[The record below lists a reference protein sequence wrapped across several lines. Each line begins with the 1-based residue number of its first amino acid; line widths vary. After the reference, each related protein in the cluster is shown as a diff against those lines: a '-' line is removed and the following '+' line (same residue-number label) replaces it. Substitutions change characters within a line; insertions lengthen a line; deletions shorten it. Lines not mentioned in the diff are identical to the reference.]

1 MQSTLRLLEEPSVR
15 TAVREASYRVR
26 EFFTPLRTLSLLIML
41 STALSLCLV
50 FNRRPWCDEAWFA
63 DIGYNL
69 LHHGTM
75 GMRILDPHG
84 FPFSTYV
91 KGIDRF
97 SYWVM
102 PGYFL
107 LQAVWYKLL
116 GFSLYTFRGISV
128 FWGAVALWAW
138 YQILARLTRDRVLAL
153 IAVALLATDNLFLMS
168 AATGRMDMMCAAL
181 GLAGIAVYLI
191 FREERLILAVA
202 LSTTICAAAVF
213 THPNG
218 MFATLALVVIAFV
231 LDRTRLPLWSVI
243 LAALPF
249 MVFGGLWGAYIMRA
263 PDVFANQMKAQVNT
277 PHRFELPLNPIEA
290 IRREIQLRYVAP
302 YNLNTDSPA
311 AILSNVFYSYVAA
324 LVVLIAVPRFR
335 RQRQVQWLLLAFSA
349 QFMFLACF
357 QKNWYYL
364 VYILPLLWTV
374 YAMAVCNLWRMPGA
388 RRWPLLV
395 WTMLLAGLNVGLVGA
410 HTLHSTYRHRFLPAV
425 DYLKAHVTPGSFVLG
440 SGELA
445 FELGFEGQ
453 VVDDARLGILSDNP
467 HLPQYIVL
475 EAQYQYYWFPALV
488 VNEPKTWGKM
498 MDLLSSRY
506 KLVYDQSDAS
516 YRTYGFSDKAYQ
528 VFERRSEN
536 DADD

>member
-1 MQSTLRLLEEPSVR
+1 MLSTLRLREEPSLKS
-15 TAVREASYRVR
+15 AVREASSRIR
-26 EFFTPLRTLSLLIML
+26 QFFTPLRILSLLIVL
-41 STALSLCLV
+41 SSALSLCLV
-50 FNRRPWCDEAWFA
+50 LNRRPWCDEAWFA

-91 KGIDRF
+91 RGIDRF

-107 LQAVWYKLL
+107 LQAVWYKLV
-116 GFSLYTFRGISV
+116 GFSLITFRSISM

-138 YQILARLTRDRVLAL
+138 YEILSRLTRDRFLAL
-153 IAVALLATDNLFLMS
+153 VVVGLLATDNLFLMS
-168 AATGRMDMMCAAL
+168 AATGRMDMMCAAM

-218 MFATLALVVIAFV
+218 VSATLGLVVIALV
-231 LDRTRLPLWSVI
+231 LDRARLPLWSVI

-249 MVFGGLWGAYIMRA
+249 LLFGGLWGAYIMRA
-263 PDVFANQMKAQVNT
+263 PDIFVAQMKAQAAT
-277 PHRFELPLNPIEA
+277 PHRFDLPLNLVDA
-290 IRREIQLRYVAP
+290 VRREIQLRYVAP

-311 AILSNVFYSYVAA
+311 AVLSNVFYSYLAA
-324 LVVLIAVPRFR
+324 LVVLIAVPGFR
-335 RQRQVQWLLLAFSA
+335 RQRQVQWLLLAAAA
-349 QFMFLACF
+349 QFLFLACL

-364 VYILPLLWTV
+364 IYILPLLWTI
-374 YAMAVCNLWRMPGA
+374 YAMAVRNLSRMPGV

-395 WTMLLAGLNVGLVGA
+395 WTMLLVGLNVGLVGA
-410 HTLHSTYRHRFLPAV
+410 HSLHSTYRNRFLPAA
-425 DYLKAHVTPGSFVLG
+425 DYVKARLTPGSFVLG

-445 FELGFEGQ
+445 FELGFDGQ

-467 HLPQYIVL
+467 RLPQFIVL
-475 EAQYQYYWFPALV
+475 EAQYQYYWFPTLYAD
-488 VNEPKTWGKM
+488 EPQTFQEM
-498 MDLLSSRY
+498 MDLLGSGY
-506 KLVYDQSDAS
+506 KLVYDQSAGP
-516 YRTYGFSDKAYQ
+516 YKTYGFSDKSYQ
-528 VFERRSEN
+528 IYERRSQN